1 MHDIQIIFH
10 QVQKL
15 LPELTLQLASGGLPD
30 CKGPGTSDVDIAVLH
45 QQHDQLLHLMPAGTK
60 QIVDDLKPRTKYMIP
75 WFARQ
80 VTIYVTSDLT
90 LIAQSTTHRA
100 NEIALLQFPLLT
112 AQAIGFKQ
120 QGNNTEQ
127 ARCLALGLEG
137 NVYEQ
142 MMRDDLLEIASNKEK
157 QLATYIDSLKQ

>member
-1 MHDIQIIFH
+1 MHDIQIIFD

-30 CKGPGTSDVDIAVLH
+30 CKGPGTSDVDIVTLH
-45 QQHDQLLHLMPAGTK
+45 EHYDQLLHLMPAGTK
-60 QIVDDLKPRTKYMIP
+60 QIVDDLKPRTKYLIP
-75 WFARQ
+75 WFARE
-80 VTIYVTSDLT
+80 VVIYATSDLT
-90 LIAQSTTHRA
+90 LAAQSTTHRA
-100 NEIALLQFPLLT
+100 NEIALLRFPLLT

-137 NVYEQ
+137 NPYEQ
-142 MMRDDLLEIASNKEK
+142 MMRDDLLDIAQAKEK
-157 QLATYIDSLKQ
+157 QLAEYMDNLK